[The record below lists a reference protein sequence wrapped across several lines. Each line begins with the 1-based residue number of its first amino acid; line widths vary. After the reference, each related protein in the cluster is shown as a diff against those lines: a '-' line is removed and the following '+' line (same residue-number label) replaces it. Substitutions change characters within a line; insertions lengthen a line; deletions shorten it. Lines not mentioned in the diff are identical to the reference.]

1 MVQVSRMQSLTR
13 EDLLVIIYIV
23 LVLSTW
29 STTIVGV
36 VRHLSSHGKTFESI
50 SISISVPKKWFLH
63 FYVVGLISTLTVCVL
78 NGTFSLAVL
87 LLLLHVS
94 RRCYECVCIHAWRTD
109 SKMHLVAYIVGLT
122 HYIVLP
128 WNFTIPT
135 LPQSYD
141 WTLQVV
147 GAIICLYAQ
156 YEQHMHH
163 HLLAQLRREQ
173 PTHCRYV
180 LPIGRAFDWIGSP
193 QYLAEIVIY
202 IGFLLL
208 LQTKCAAALLVW
220 VTSNQVLNA
229 WWTHV
234 WYLNQFDDYK
244 KQKRKALIPYL
255 F

>member
-1 MVQVSRMQSLTR
+1 MVWVSLVQSIQR
-13 EDLLVIIYIV
+13 EDLLIAIY
-23 LVLSTW
+23 LVLTSSAW

-36 VRHLSSHGKTFESI
+36 VRNLSSHGKTFEAI

-63 FYVVGLISTLTVCVL
+63 FYVVGFIYSLAVFVL
-78 NGTFSLAVL
+78 NGTYSFAALIL
-87 LLLLHVS
+87 LIHVS
-94 RRCYECVCIHAWRTD
+94 RRCYECLYIHAWRPD
-109 SKMHLVAYIVGLT
+109 SKMHLVAYIVGLV
-122 HYIVLP
+122 HYVVLP

-135 LPQSYD
+135 LPQSCD
-141 WTLQVV
+141 LPMQVL
-147 GAIICLYAQ
+147 GAMICLYAQ

-163 HLLAQLRREQ
+163 RLLAKLRREH
-173 PTHCRYV
+173 PSCRYV
-180 LPIGRAFDWIGSP
+180 LPTGRAFEWIGSP

-208 LQTKCAAALLVW
+208 LQSKGAAALLLW

-229 WWTHV
+229 WWAHE